1 MEMKMTKETKTTKP
15 SHRLYTVTGE
25 GESAR
30 WNDIGVAWPTKDGKG
45 YSLSLN
51 SMPLNGRII
60 MRTAEAKS

>member
-1 MEMKMTKETKTTKP
+1 MTKETKNTKP

-25 GESAR
+25 GENAR

-45 YSLSLN
+45 YTLSLN

-60 MRTAEAKS
+60 MRTVEVKS